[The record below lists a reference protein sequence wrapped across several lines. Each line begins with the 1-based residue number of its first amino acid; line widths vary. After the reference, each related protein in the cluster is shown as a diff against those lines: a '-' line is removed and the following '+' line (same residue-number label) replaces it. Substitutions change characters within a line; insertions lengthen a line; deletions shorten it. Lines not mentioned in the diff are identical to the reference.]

1 MKKLFEFSKQLF
13 IIGILSLFSFATFT
27 TIAEQKP
34 NDANALKG
42 LDSVKVVYDITQG
55 DPKRLLGRLNLIEN
69 TAKMIK
75 DQGVK
80 PEFVLAFRG
89 PASFYASTYR
99 DRIAPENHKVADD
112 IKEKIGLM
120 SKLEGVKF
128 EQCSVATGF
137 LKIENA
143 SIYPDI
149 KVIGNSWIS
158 LAGYQN
164 RGYSYIPVD

>member
-1 MKKLFEFSKQLF
+1 MKNLSKNIKQLF
-13 IIGILSLFSFATFT
+13 FIGTLSFFSLIA
-27 TIAEQKP
+27 IAEEKP
-34 NDANALKG
+34 NDTDALKG

-99 DRIAPENHKVADD
+99 DRIAPENYKVADD

-137 LKIENA
+137 LKIENT

-164 RGYSYIPVD
+164 RGYAYIPID

>member
-1 MKKLFEFSKQLF
+1 MKNLSINIKQLF
-13 IIGILSLFSFATFT
+13 FIGMLSFFSLIA
-27 TIAEQKP
+27 IAEEKP
-34 NDANALKG
+34 NDADSLKG

-55 DPKRLLGRLNLIEN
+55 DPKRLLGRLNLIEK

-137 LKIENA
+137 LKIKNT
-143 SIYPDI
+143 SIYSDI

-158 LAGYQN
+158 LSGYQN
-164 RGYSYIPVD
+164 RGYAYIPID

>member
-1 MKKLFEFSKQLF
+1 MKNLSKITKQAFLA
-13 IIGILSLFSFATFT
+13 GILLLFSLASV
-27 TIAEQKP
+27 AEQKP
-34 NDANALKG
+34 NDSDALKG
-42 LDSVKVVYDITQG
+42 LDSVKVIYDITQG
-55 DPKRLLGRLNLIEN
+55 DPKRLLGRLSLIES

-75 DQGVK
+75 NQGVK

-99 DRIAPENHKVADD
+99 DRISAENHNIADQ
-112 IKEKIGLM
+112 IKEKIGAM
-120 SKLEGVKF
+120 NKIDGVKF

-137 LKIENA
+137 LKIENK

-164 RGYSYIPVD
+164 QGYSYIPID